1 MKKSFF
7 SAKSL
12 AALAMLSAISIVA
25 GKYLAISAGEFMR
38 FSLENLPILFA
49 GIAFGP
55 VAGALVG
62 IVADLTGCLLVGYTI
77 NPVLT
82 VGAALIGICSGAL
95 WRLFKS
101 LPLSVRAT
109 LSVGVA
115 HLIGSVIVK
124 SAGLAWFYTLP
135 FGVTLMW
142 RLLNYVIV
150 GAAEGVIIYALMKSR
165 AVLAAVSSIKDGG
178 V

>member
-7 SAKSL
+7 SAKAL

-38 FSLENLPILFA
+38 FSLENLPLLFA

-55 VAGALVG
+55 VAGAVVG

-82 VGAALIGICSGAL
+82 VGAALVGLCSGAL
-95 WRLFKS
+95 WRLFKT
-101 LPLSVRAT
+101 LPLSVRAP

-115 HLIGSVIVK
+115 HLVGSVIVK

-135 FGVTLMW
+135 FEVTLMW

-165 AVLAAVSSIKDGG
+165 AVLSSVSSIKDGG